1 MSEGLKT
8 IIIQK
13 WGEGRPID
21 NKKAVMRMPHKG
33 GYIISAVTIS
43 DGTARVE
50 ATNTYMSADD
60 IPPETEWFYAAQAR
74 WE

>member
-1 MSEGLKT
+1 
-8 IIIQK
+8 
-13 WGEGRPID
+13 
-21 NKKAVMRMPHKG
+21 MRMPHKG